1 MRSQDLKK
9 FKLPDAPGVYFFKRG
24 KDTLYVGKASSL
36 RDRVRSYFS
45 ADLITTR
52 GQRIVDM
59 VTRAR
64 GVDFRQTDSVLE
76 GLLLEAE
83 LIRKLKPPYNSE
95 GKDDKSFNCVV
106 ITDEDFPRVLI
117 IRQRDLSLSQLRIK
131 PARRLAGGDKGLKI
145 RTTYGPFPHGAEL
158 REALKI
164 IRRIFPYRDDRC
176 SPPSTSVA
184 DNTHSNVL
192 ENIRIGKPCFNRHIG
207 LCPGV
212 CTGEILKREYGKTV
226 RWIQLFFEGRK
237 RGLIRTLEREMKR
250 AAKKEAFER
259 AGELKRKIFAL
270 NHIQE
275 IALIKRREKP
285 AVHSEHFRI
294 EAFDISHFGGKEI
307 VGAMAVVENGEAE
320 KSEYRLFKLR
330 SLSGAHEARGVK
342 ELLTRRFAHPEW
354 TVPELIIVDGNDVQK
369 EAAERTL
376 LSLKQSIPVIALIKD
391 EKHQPRE
398 LVGDRALITTYRS
411 AILLANSEAHRFAL
425 KFQRKRRRF
434 AQSLST
440 TLPYATVKR

>member
-1 MRSQDLKK
+1 MNSQDLRR
-9 FKLPDAPGVYFFKRG
+9 FKLPDSPGVYFFKRG
-24 KDTLYVGKASSL
+24 RQMLYIGRASSL

-45 ADLITTR
+45 ADLIETR
-52 GQRIVDM
+52 GPRIADM
-59 VTRAR
+59 VTKAGR
-64 GVDFRQTDSVLE
+64 VSFRKTDSVLDA
-76 GLLLEAE
+76 LLLEAE
-83 LIRKLKPPYNSE
+83 LIQKLKPLYNSE

-117 IRQRDLSLSQLRIK
+117 IRQKDIGSELNAKRSTLNAI
-131 PARRLAGGDKGLKI
+131 
-145 RTTYGPFPHGAEL
+145 YGPFPHGAEL
-158 REALKI
+158 REALRI

-176 SPPSTSVA
+176 SPPSASVSGNA
-184 DNTHSNVL
+184 HSNVL
-192 ENIRIGKPCFNRHIG
+192 ENIRIGKPCFNRQIG

-212 CTGEILKREYGKTV
+212 CTGEISKREYGKTI
-226 RWIQLFFEGRK
+226 RWIRLFFEGRK

-250 AAKKEAFER
+250 AAKKEAFEL

-270 NHIQE
+270 NHIQD

-285 AVHSEHFRI
+285 AAHSEHFRI